1 MVNLSHY
8 ISESQPI
15 VPVSGPISSQ
25 IGKRYLKDYPESDK
39 TYTKYGTIEVKD
51 SSGYILVVGNEIK
64 DRLVLED
71 PSETRL
77 QQLARKYVLGP
88 EGPENHS
95 LYRQIVTEF
104 GEKEASTAVS
114 AAFAEKDAL
123 YSEETRRGAD
133 MIIEAIR
140 LRTLI
145 NKKIDEINRQWDM
158 VSHTGPDGVRHLNK
172 ELTFCEVYKYAGLM
186 LFNYLEKNHPTAL
199 TRLKVALVVVPFFF
213 VLMPA
218 AIFSAF
224 LLQNDT

>member
-25 IGKRYLKDYPESDK
+25 MGKRYLKDYPESDK

-71 PSETRL
+71 SSDTKL
-77 QQLARKYVLGP
+77 QKLVRKYVLGP
-88 EGPENHS
+88 ESPENHS
-95 LYRQIVTEF
+95 LYRQIVAEF

-114 AAFAEKDAL
+114 AAFDEKRAL
-123 YSEETRRGAD
+123 FSEETRIWAD
-133 MIIEAIR
+133 KMIEIIK

-145 NKKIDEINRQWDM
+145 NKEIDKTNRQWDM
-158 VSHTGPDGVRHLNK
+158 VSHTGPDGLRHLNK
-172 ELTFCEVYKYAGLM
+172 ELTFFEVYKYAGLM

-199 TRLKVALVVVPFFF
+199 TRLKVALVAVSLFF
-213 VLMPA
+213 VLASA
-218 AIFSAF
+218 AIFF
-224 LLQNDT
+224 